1 MPNALKAAVKKIP
14 ILGNI
19 VSQRDALYA
28 ELNRVKLEAE
38 SQKAELNAEIA
49 ELKNTIDSK
58 KSKLQSEVA
67 AIKHEID
74 SERVQ
79 LQPASTLLKNATR
92 FVPPGH
98 YYSPIPDLDE
108 VQQYDQKIFGSV
120 PTQIP
125 GVDMRESEQL
135 SLLKDFAELYK
146 DMPFKAQKQNGLRYH
161 FENPSYSYSDAIML
175 HCMIRHLKPKRL
187 IEVGS
192 GYSSCVTL
200 DTNER
205 FFDGAI
211 HTTFIEPYPE
221 LFMSLIKDSDKD
233 AVKIIPTRLQ
243 DVDLTV
249 FDALQ
254 ANDILFIDSTHV
266 SKINSDVNYIIFEI
280 LPRLAPGVVV
290 HFHDI
295 FFPFEYLRE
304 WIYEGRAWN
313 EAYLLRAFLQYN
325 SAFSVVLMNTQME
338 YFHGDFFLQHLP
350 LCLKNW
356 GGSIWI
362 RKHAEPV

>member
-1 MPNALKAAVKKIP
+1 MQNALKAAVKKIP
-14 ILGNI
+14 ILGDI

-28 ELNRVKLEAE
+28 ELNRVKLEAD
-38 SQKAELNAEIA
+38 SQKAKLNAEIS
-49 ELKNTIDSK
+49 ELKNTINDE
-58 KSKLQSEVA
+58 KSKLQSEVT

-79 LQPASTLLKNATR
+79 LQSASTLLKNATR

-98 YYSPIPDLDE
+98 YYSPIPNLHE
-108 VQQYDQKIFGSV
+108 IQQDDHKIFGSV
-120 PTQIP
+120 PTIIP

-146 DMPFKAQKQNGLRYH
+146 DMPFQAQKQDGLRYH
-161 FENPSYSYSDAIML
+161 FENPSYAYSDAILL
-175 HCMIRHLKPKRL
+175 HCMIRHVKPKRL

-205 FFDGAI
+205 FFDGAM
-211 HTTFIEPYPE
+211 HLTFIEPYPE
-221 LFMSLIKDSDKD
+221 FFMSMIKDSDKD
-233 AVKIIPTRLQ
+233 AVTIIPTRLQ
-243 DVDLTV
+243 DVELSV

-266 SKINSDVNYIIFEI
+266 SKIHSDVNYIVFEI
-280 LPRLAPGVVV
+280 LPRLAPGVYV

-295 FFPFEYLRE
+295 FYPFEYPRE

-325 SAFSVVLMNTQME
+325 STFSVVLMNTQME
-338 YFHGDFFLQHLP
+338 YFHGDFFQQHLP

>member
-1 MPNALKAAVKKIP
+1 M
-14 ILGNI
+14 
-19 VSQRDALYA
+19 
-28 ELNRVKLEAE
+28 
-38 SQKAELNAEIA
+38 
-49 ELKNTIDSK
+49 
-58 KSKLQSEVA
+58 QS
-67 AIKHEID
+67 
-74 SERVQ
+74 
-79 LQPASTLLKNATR
+79 ASTLLKNATR

-108 VQQYDQKIFGSV
+108 IQQDDVKIFGNV
-120 PTQIP
+120 PTLIP
-125 GVDMRESEQL
+125 GLDLLESEQL
-135 SLLKDFAELYK
+135 ALLNEFVAFYK
-146 DMPFKAQKQNGLRYH
+146 DMPFKAHKQEGLRYH
-161 FENPSYSYSDAIML
+161 FENPSYAYSDAIML

-200 DTNER
+200 DTNEL

-211 HTTFIEPYPE
+211 HTTFIEPYPD
-221 LFMSLIKDSDKD
+221 LFMSLIKDSDKR
-233 AVKIIPTRLQ
+233 AVTIIPTRLQ
-243 DVDLTV
+243 DVDLSV

-266 SKINSDVNYIIFEI
+266 SKIHSDVNYIVFEI
-280 LPRLAPGVVV
+280 LPRLAPGVYV

-295 FFPFEYLRE
+295 FFPFEYPRE
-304 WIYEGRAWN
+304 WVYEGRAWN

-325 SAFSVVLMNTQME
+325 SQFSMVLMNTYMA
-338 YFHGDFFLQHLP
+338 YFHGDFFQEHMP
-350 LCLKNW
+350 LCLRNA

>member
-1 MPNALKAAVKKIP
+1 MGTTSAMPTEQQEQVEYGALTEPV
-14 ILGNI
+14 
-19 VSQRDALYA
+19 
-28 ELNRVKLEAE
+28 
-38 SQKAELNAEIA
+38 
-49 ELKNTIDSK
+49 
-58 KSKLQSEVA
+58 
-67 AIKHEID
+67 
-74 SERVQ
+74 
-79 LQPASTLLKNATR
+79 R
-92 FVPPGH
+92 FVPAGH
-98 YYSPIPDLDE
+98 YYSPIPNMEE
-108 VQQYDQKIFGSV
+108 VRKDDQKIFGSV
-120 PTQIP
+120 PALIP
-125 GVDMRESEQL
+125 GLDMHEPAQL
-135 SLLKDFAELYK
+135 RLLNEFVAYYNT
-146 DMPFKAQKQNGLRYH
+146 MPFKAHKQDGLRYH
-161 FENPSYSYSDAIML
+161 FENPSYAYSDAIML

-200 DTNER
+200 DTNEH

-211 HTTFIEPYPE
+211 DTTFIEPYPD
-221 LFMSLIKDSDKD
+221 LFMSLITDSDKD
-233 AVKIIPTRLQ
+233 AITIIPTRLQ

-266 SKINSDVNYIIFEI
+266 SKIHSDVNYIVFEI
-280 LPRLAPGVVV
+280 LPRLAPGVYI

-295 FFPFEYLRE
+295 FYPFEYPKV

-325 SAFSVVLMNTQME
+325 SKFSLVLMNT
-338 YFHGDFFLQHLP
+338 YLAHFHGSFFQHNMP
-350 LCLKNW
+350 LCLTNT

>member
-1 MPNALKAAVKKIP
+1 MQNALKSIIKKLP
-14 ILGNI
+14 VLREL
-19 VSQRDALYA
+19 VSQRDKLHA
-28 ELNRVKLEAE
+28 ELNRVTHAFTAEKTQLTAELADLQHQVDTEKARREAE
-38 SQKAELNAEIA
+38 LTALKSEID
-49 ELKNTIDSK
+49 T
-58 KSKLQSEVA
+58 KSNQLQSA
-67 AIKHEID
+67 AT
-74 SERVQ
+74 V
-79 LQPASTLLKNATR
+79 LKDATR

-98 YYSPIPDLDE
+98 YYSPIPNLHE
-108 VQQYDQKIFGSV
+108 IQQDDQKIFGSV

-125 GVDMRESEQL
+125 GVDMREAEQL
-135 SLLKDFAELYK
+135 SLLRDFAELYK
-146 DMPFKAQKQNGLRYH
+146 DMPFQAQKQDGLRYH
-161 FENPSYSYSDAIML
+161 FENPSYSYSDAILL
-175 HCMIRHLKPKRL
+175 HCMIRHVKPKRL

-221 LFMSLIKDSDKD
+221 LFLSLIKDSDKD
-233 AVKIIPTRLQ
+233 AVTIIPTRLQ
-243 DVDLTV
+243 DVELPV

-295 FFPFEYLRE
+295 FFPFEYPRE

-313 EAYLLRAFLQYN
+313 EAYQLRAFLQYN
-325 SAFSVVLMNTQME
+325 SAFSVMLMNTQME
-338 YFHGDFFLQHLP
+338 YFHGDFFQQHLP

-362 RKHAEPV
+362 QKHAEPV